1 MPEKPTREK
10 LEQRIRELKNAE
22 SENRHAFEA
31 LRESEAKFRYLT
43 ENISDIVWTVDM
55 DFNTTYVS
63 PSIENVLGFTPDER
77 KNQSPEEMVTPE
89 SLKLIKKR
97 LKKEFIKEK
106 LNLAGQIR
114 SIITETEYYRKDGST
129 LWMENH
135 VSWMR
140 NEKGKI
146 IGIHGVSRDITDRM
160 QAEIEK
166 EKLQAQL
173 NQAQKMESVGRLA
186 GGVAHDF
193 NNMLSVILGHAE
205 MIQDQLPP
213 DSSIQSGLEE
223 IQKAARRS
231 TDIVSQLLAFA
242 RKQTIL
248 TKVLDLNK
256 TVESTL
262 MMLRRLIGEDINL
275 SWRPGK
281 VLWPVRVDPSQ
292 IDQILANL
300 CVNARDAI
308 SGVGK
313 ITIETENVYLDQAYC
328 EDHAGS
334 IPGEYVILSV
344 CDDGQ
349 GMDEKTKEN
358 IFEPFFTTKEVGKGT
373 GLGLSTAYGIVKQ
386 NNGFIYAESEPSQG
400 TCLNVYLPRYSRKLP
415 LPSREVI
422 TEQTAGGSETILL
435 VEDEPAILEMT
446 KVMLECQGYSV
457 ISAATPGEAIRLA
470 SDYEGNINLLMTDVV
485 MPEMN
490 GRDLA
495 RNLLLIH
502 PDLKQLFMSGYT
514 ANVIAHHGVLDEGVH
529 FIQKPF
535 TSKELAASLREAL
548 DRE

>member
-1 MPEKPTREK
+1 MPEKPAREE
-10 LEQRIRELKNAE
+10 LEQRIRELENAE
-22 SENRHAFEA
+22 SENRHELEA
-31 LRESEAKFRYLT
+31 LRESEAMFRFLT
-43 ENISDIVWTVDM
+43 ESMSDIIWTVDM
-55 DFNTTYVS
+55 NFNTTYVS
-63 PSIENVLGFTPDER
+63 PSIENVLGFTPEER
-77 KNQSPEEMVTPE
+77 KNQSLEEMITPE
-89 SLKLIKKR
+89 SLEVIKKR
-97 LKKEFIKEK
+97 LKKEFIKGK
-106 LNLAGQIR
+106 LKFAYPIR
-114 SIITETEYYRKDGST
+114 SIIIKTEYYRKDGST
-129 LWMENH
+129 LWLENH

-140 NEKGKI
+140 NEKGKF
-146 IGIHGVSRDITDRM
+146 IGIHGVSRDISDRT

-166 EKLQAQL
+166 EKLQTQL

-231 TDIVSQLLAFA
+231 TDIVRQLLAFA

-248 TKVLDLNK
+248 TKVLNLNK
-256 TVESTL
+256 TVESMLT
-262 MMLRRLIGEDINL
+262 MLRRLIGENINL

-281 VLWPVRVDPSQ
+281 GLWPVRVDPSQ

-308 SGVGK
+308 TGVGK
-313 ITIETENVYLDQAYC
+313 ITIETENVRLDKTYC
-328 EDHAGS
+328 ADHPGS
-334 IPGEYVILSV
+334 IPGQYVMLSV

-386 NNGFIYAESEPSQG
+386 NNGFIYAESEPGQG
-400 TCLNVYLPRYSRKLP
+400 TCLNVYLPRYSRKP
-415 LPSREVI
+415 AISSREET

-446 KVMLECQGYSV
+446 TVMLENQGYNV

-470 SDYEGNINLLMTDVV
+470 SEYEGNINLLMTDVV

-502 PDLKQLFMSGYT
+502 PDQKQLFMSGYT
-514 ANVIAHHGVLDEGVH
+514 ANVIAHHGVLDEGVL

-535 TSKELAASLREAL
+535 TSKELAVSLREAL
-548 DRE
+548 DKE